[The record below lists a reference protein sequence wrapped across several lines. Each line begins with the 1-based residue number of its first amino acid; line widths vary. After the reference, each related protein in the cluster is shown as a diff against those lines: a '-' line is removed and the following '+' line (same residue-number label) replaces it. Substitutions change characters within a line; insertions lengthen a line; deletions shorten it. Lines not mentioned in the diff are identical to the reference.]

1 MGIIF
6 NKKSN
11 PKIRQVKKEVLE
23 ENPDLEKMKEEDK
36 NKDNTIIKEEDNNKE
51 SMEKV
56 NNNPNENKIQ
66 QISEIDSFKNEIEIN
81 QNQMQKIILND
92 KLPKPTKWEIKENEP
107 LYNLIKSD
115 SLNLDKEMSEIFN
128 IGEILAEED
137 KFIGEFV
144 ITRFP
149 PLTKKDELLNRLK
162 EIKQR
167 VNIVDIKLSEKFEEI
182 MNKYIKIIAEE
193 SNEENLDKLYQDYKL
208 KAREILIEN
217 LDKKKINNESK
228 ENHNFKVYYS
238 SFPSEKYMKYFHDHP
253 VLFGFYKAWI
263 THCPITISPNII
275 WQLIL
280 NVFIKFIDLNSENL
294 REKFVNFDG
303 KKELNVYQIIKD
315 EITFLPTKE
324 EWESIID
331 KIIVKVGENMG
342 HNILNNFI
350 LDFSTNDKNLLF
362 VQKVSL
368 MSMFKKYFDYHLY
381 LGITCGYPYINLEGS
396 IKDWELIKTKLNEFK
411 KYGLNDWIN
420 QINPI
425 LDEII
430 NTKKGIIKL
439 SFWKDIIFENFERSY
454 NICGGPPKAYI
465 IFSGWISKFFPFNN
479 KGKNLY
485 ELKINYSH
493 EDNPL
498 SEFSFTPLIVT
509 FPNNKVLTLKILS
522 GIIGVSQD
530 SETFCVKPELG
541 FFILDEKW
549 GKDKN

>member
-1 MGIIF
+1 
-6 NKKSN
+6 
-11 PKIRQVKKEVLE
+11 
-23 ENPDLEKMKEEDK
+23 
-36 NKDNTIIKEEDNNKE
+36 
-51 SMEKV
+51 
-56 NNNPNENKIQ
+56 
-66 QISEIDSFKNEIEIN
+66 
-81 QNQMQKIILND
+81 
-92 KLPKPTKWEIKENEP
+92 
-107 LYNLIKSD
+107 
-115 SLNLDKEMSEIFN
+115 
-128 IGEILAEED
+128 
-137 KFIGEFV
+137 
-144 ITRFP
+144 
-149 PLTKKDELLNRLK
+149 
-162 EIKQR
+162 
-167 VNIVDIKLSEKFEEI
+167 
-182 MNKYIKIIAEE
+182 MNKYIQIIAEE

-228 ENHNFKVYYS
+228 ENHKFKVYYS

-263 THCPITISPNII
+263 THCPITISPNMI

-280 NVFIKFIDLNSENL
+280 NVFIKFIDLNSEKL

-303 KKELNVYQIIKD
+303 KKEINVFQMIKD
-315 EITFLPTKE
+315 EVTLIPTKE

-342 HNILNNFI
+342 ENILNNFI

-368 MSMFKKYFDYHLY
+368 MSMFKKYFDYHAY

-420 QINPI
+420 KINPI

-430 NTKKGIIKL
+430 NTKKGKINL
-439 SFWKDIIFENFERSY
+439 SFWKDIIFENFEYSH
-454 NICGGPPKAYI
+454 NICGGPPPSYI
-465 IFSGWISKFFPFNN
+465 ILTGWISKFFPFNN
-479 KGKNLY
+479 KGKKLDY
-485 ELKINYSH
+485 IKIYNSH
-493 EDNPL
+493 KNNPL

-509 FPNNKVLTLKILS
+509 FPNNKELTLKILS

-530 SETFCVKPELG
+530 PETLCVKPELG
-541 FFILDEKW
+541 FFILDENW
-549 GKDKN
+549 GKDENKRKY